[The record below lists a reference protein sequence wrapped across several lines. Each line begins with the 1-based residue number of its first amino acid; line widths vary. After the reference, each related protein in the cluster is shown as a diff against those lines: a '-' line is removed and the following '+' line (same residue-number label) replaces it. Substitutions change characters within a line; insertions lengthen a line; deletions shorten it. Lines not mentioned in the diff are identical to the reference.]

1 MLALF
6 LNQTTAAGI
15 LIAHPFNDVGR
26 ERQLALYSLRSKG
39 RNDDGFTVQSIRCQK
54 ERKLATTETR
64 VLHLASYRSGNERAA
79 NVAKR
84 AGVVKR
90 GLRPNESPDDIAE
103 VWTAWG
109 IQANFMHKPV
119 LKLGC
124 SRARLKHYY
133 IPINYSIPLVA
144 ARCRRLAAGQ
154 LYIRVVA
161 IG

>member
-54 ERKLATTETR
+54 ERKLATRET
-64 VLHLASYRSGNERAA
+64 LYLASYRSGNERAG

-84 AGVVKR
+84 A
-90 GLRPNESPDDIAE
+90 AE
-103 VWTAWG
+103 
-109 IQANFMHKPV
+109 
-119 LKLGC
+119 
-124 SRARLKHYY
+124 
-133 IPINYSIPLVA
+133 
-144 ARCRRLAAGQ
+144 
-154 LYIRVVA
+154 
-161 IG
+161 